1 MILKVVF
8 LIKLLEVV
16 MTEQKLIKARA
27 KLMKGN
33 VGMASMLLN
42 LDLVEDSS
50 FDTLATDGQKIYWNK
65 DFVKSISEKELQA
78 VLVHEAS
85 HVIWEH
91 PLRKGNRD
99 HVVWNYATDY
109 VINGYL
115 FFDLGMKLPKGG
127 LIDYQYKGWSAEKVY
142 KHLLDDQEALQDA
155 VDQVTE
161 SFDLDDIDSGS
172 TDTND
177 LPLPVGEIIAPT
189 DEEGNQLGE
198 SELAELG
205 TEIRNA
211 VSKADKLE
219 KAIGSESGSAIGRRM
234 DELKEIN
241 FNWHELLN
249 DFLLSTVA
257 DDSTWARPNK
267 RHSWR
272 GIYLPSKV
280 KSSQGGELAIAID
293 TSCSIDQD
301 ELNIFT
307 TEIISMAESCGLEKI
322 RVCYCDTVVRKNLN
336 DEWWDVYELDQGDEI
351 KLEARGGGG
360 TKFEPPFNLFNDYS
374 EDVQDVKAFVYFTDG
389 YGMVD
394 ADVEPDVPV
403 IWCVTDVSQY
413 SENLPFGEV
422 VYVDRNSL
430 VA

>member
-1 MILKVVF
+1 
-8 LIKLLEVV
+8 
-16 MTEQKLIKARA
+16 
-27 KLMKGN
+27 
-33 VGMASMLLN
+33 
-42 LDLVEDSS
+42 
-50 FDTLATDGQKIYWNK
+50 
-65 DFVKSISEKELQA
+65 
-78 VLVHEAS
+78 
-85 HVIWEH
+85 
-91 PLRKGNRD
+91 
-99 HVVWNYATDY
+99 
-109 VINGYL
+109 
-115 FFDLGMKLPKGG
+115 
-127 LIDYQYKGWSAEKVY
+127 
-142 KHLLDDQEALQDA
+142 
-155 VDQVTE
+155 
-161 SFDLDDIDSGS
+161 
-172 TDTND
+172 
-177 LPLPVGEIIAPT
+177 
-189 DEEGNQLGE
+189 
-198 SELAELG
+198 
-205 TEIRNA
+205 
-211 VSKADKLE
+211 
-219 KAIGSESGSAIGRRM
+219 
-234 DELKEIN
+234 
-241 FNWHELLN
+241 LLN